1 MEEKAAPT
9 WFYGL
14 VGVAAVGAISLL
26 LVSAILFGGSPNKF
40 ELTTVAPP
48 PQEQPTR

>member
-14 VGVAAVGAISLL
+14 VGVAAVGAFSLL
-26 LVSAILFGGSPNKF
+26 VLAAVLISAPPDKF
-40 ELTTVAPP
+40 ELTTVTPP